1 MLLKK
6 SGVRL
11 VEGTAC
17 FLSPGEV
24 RVTGTAGDFVCTADE
39 ILIATGSRRRRP
51 RFLDWRER
59 GCLTATAFLIFPDFR
74 RAS

>member
-39 ILIATGSRRRRP
+39 ILIATVPPVGAPDS
-51 RFLDWRER
+51 WIEGA